1 MPTPFDIISGSLK
14 DIGALEAGEVPT
26 ADAAQDALFM
36 LNSMIDQWSNE
47 DMMVFNITE
56 IIFNVVPGQVQY
68 TIGNNPTT
76 LNFVGAN
83 FTGTFSGNVLTVTGI
98 TQGAVAQGQYLS
110 GLNIPEG
117 TQIVQPLTGAGGN
130 VNEVGTYQLNISQ
143 PVQTPVYTGYIS
155 ATTLTV
161 TAVTS
166 GFVGVGSTISGTG
179 VTGGTT
185 ITGLLT
191 GTGGIGTY
199 TVSVSQT
206 AGSSG
211 SPITIT
217 GSVVATT
224 IQAYYQK
231 PLGIDSAY
239 VRVNTSQ
246 SSGSPILTGGID
258 YPVAVLNLENYNS
271 IGLKTLNGPWP
282 KALYFNAGSD
292 SANLFLWPSPSQGE
306 VHMFAKTLF
315 YGWQN
320 LNEDLHL
327 PQGYTNALR
336 WCLAERLLPM
346 YGKTNQAIVGMIAT
360 FAAQAKATLKRTNMA
375 PMQVSRY
382 QDALLMSRAKDAGWI
397 LTGGFTN

>member
-1 MPTPFDIISGSLK
+1 MPTPFDIISGALK

-47 DMMVFNITE
+47 DMMVFNVTE
-56 IIFNVVPGQVQY
+56 IIFNVNPGQVQY
-68 TIGNNPTT
+68 TIGPTPTT
-76 LNFVGAN
+76 QNFVGAN
-83 FTGTFSGNVLTVTGI
+83 FTGTFSGNILTVTGI

-117 TQIVQPLTGAGGN
+117 TQIVQSLTGAGGN
-130 VNEVGTYQLNISQ
+130 VNEVGTYQLNITQ
-143 PVQTPVYTGYIS
+143 PTQTPVFTGSIS
-155 ATTLTV
+155 GTTLTV

-166 GFVGVGSTISGTG
+166 GFVGIGSIISGTG
-179 VTGGTT
+179 ITNGTT
-185 ITGLLT
+185 ITALLT
-191 GTGGIGTY
+191 GTGDTGTY

-206 AGSSG
+206 ASST
-211 SPITIT
+211 TIT
-217 GSVVATT
+217 GTAVQTN

-231 PLGIDSAY
+231 PLSIDSAY
-239 VRVNTSQ
+239 VRIATSQ
-246 SSGSPILTGGID
+246 SGSPVLNGGID
-258 YPVAVLNLENYNS
+258 YPVAVINLDNYNA

-282 KALYFNAGSD
+282 KALYFNPGAD
-292 SANLFLWPSPSQGE
+292 SANLFLWPNPSQGE
-306 VHMFAKTLF
+306 MHMFAKTIF
-315 YGWQN
+315 AGWQN
-320 LNEDLHL
+320 LAEDIYL

-346 YGKTNQAIVGMIAT
+346 YGKTNQAILGMITT

-397 LTGGFTN
+397 LTGGFTQ

>member
-47 DMMVFNITE
+47 EMMVFNMTE

-68 TIGNNPTT
+68 TIGPSPTT

-83 FTGTFSGNVLTVTGI
+83 FTGTFNNNILTVTGI

-117 TQIVQPLTGAGGN
+117 TQIVQALTGAGGN
-130 VNEVGTYQLNISQ
+130 VNEVGTYQLNITQ
-143 PVQTPVYTGYIS
+143 PVQTPVYTGSIS
-155 ATTLTV
+155 GTTLTV
-161 TAVTS
+161 TAVAS

-185 ITGLLT
+185 ITGLGT
-191 GTGGIGTY
+191 GTGGTGTY

-206 AGSSG
+206 VAST
-211 SPITIT
+211 TIT
-217 GSVVATT
+217 GSVIATT

-231 PLGIDSAY
+231 PLQIDSCY

-282 KALYFNAGSD
+282 KALYFNPGSD
-292 SANLFLWPSPSQGE
+292 SGNIFLWPNPSQGE

-320 LNEDLHL
+320 LNEDILL

-346 YGKTNQAIVGMIAT
+346 YGKSNQAIVGMIAT